1 MRQRHHIPTWR
12 TEPAPDLTST
22 LERQESAWNERPLLR
37 RLYSEWYRMIAGQ
50 LRTGDAPTVELG
62 SGIGKLRDALPNAM
76 LTDIQRTRWTDV
88 VVDAERMPFAD
99 ATIGNLVL
107 FDVFHHLADPAS
119 FLNEA
124 HRVLVPGGRVAIID
138 PYCSPVSALLYR
150 TFHHER
156 ADLKA
161 PAFDADRET
170 ATSPLASNQARTTLV
185 FFRHADEFSRRW
197 PQLAIVTRRRFAT
210 ALYPLSGGFTGRPL
224 LPQRLV
230 RPLAVVDSVLGRLA
244 GPALAFRCL
253 VVLERSPS

>member
-1 MRQRHHIPTWR
+1 MRHDIPTSG
-12 TEPAPDLTST
+12 TEPSPDLAST

-37 RLYSEWYRMIAGQ
+37 RLYGEWYRMIAGQ
-50 LRTGDAPTVELG
+50 LRHGDEPTVELG
-62 SGIGKLRDALPNAM
+62 SGIGKLRDTLPNAV

-88 VVDAERMPFAD
+88 VVDAERMPYAD

-119 FLNEA
+119 FLDEA
-124 HRVLVPGGRVAIID
+124 QRVLVPGGRVAIID

-156 ADLKA
+156 ADLTA
-161 PAFDADRET
+161 PAFGADRET
-170 ATSPLASNQARTTLV
+170 ATSPLASNQARATLV
-185 FFRHADEFSRRW
+185 FFRHAAEYSRRW
-197 PQLAIVTRRRFAT
+197 PQLPIVRRRRFAT
-210 ALYPLSGGFTGRPL
+210 TLYPLSGGFTGHAL
-224 LPQRLV
+224 APQRLV
-230 RPLAVVDSVLGRLA
+230 RPLAVIDGLLERLA